1 MKLFSKA
8 CIVLALFVLVGCG
21 GGGNGGDS
29 GGGESSSDGDTEQTE
44 TVMHNGV
51 VTNVDAG
58 AKKITVKV
66 DGEEKEFS
74 ITDSTAVL
82 GKQYQTMPFDSL
94 GVDREVGVKVAKG
107 SSTPMQIT
115 IVK

>member
-29 GGGESSSDGDTEQTE
+29 GGESASSDGETK
-44 TVMHNGV
+44 TVMQNG
-51 VTNVDAG
+51 TITSLDAG
-58 AKKITVKV
+58 AKKVTVKV
-66 DGEEKEFS
+66 DGEEKEYT
-74 ITDSTAVL
+74 IGESTAIL
-82 GKQYQTMPFDSL
+82 NKMYQEMAFDSL
-94 GVDREVGVKVAKG
+94 EVDQEIGIEVEKG
-107 SSTPMQIT
+107 GETPKKIN